1 MNFIL
6 VLFVIF
12 VVAMFGCFYLYIT
25 HKNLKSHMEQSRSI
39 NYKLNNKTYKYT
51 PKDENFLTILYRH
64 FHVG

>member
-1 MNFIL
+1 
-6 VLFVIF
+6 
-12 VVAMFGCFYLYIT
+12 
-25 HKNLKSHMEQSRSI
+25 MEQSRSI